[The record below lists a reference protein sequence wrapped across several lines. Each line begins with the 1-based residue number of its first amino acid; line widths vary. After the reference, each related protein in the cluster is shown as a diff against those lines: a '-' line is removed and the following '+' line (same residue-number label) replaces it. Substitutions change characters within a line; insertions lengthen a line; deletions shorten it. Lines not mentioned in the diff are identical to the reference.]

1 MEIEMMRAVGDAKDK
16 VYRRLRTA
24 KPSRFFLCLIMF
36 DLGTF
41 LVFRK

>member
-16 VYRRLRTA
+16 VSRRLR
-24 KPSRFFLCLIMF
+24 SLRDFFLCLIMF

-41 LVFRK
+41 LVFHK